1 MRSSTDYSS
10 QEKWCYMPHSSTH
23 LGEVGAY
30 TPWVANEHPTT
41 ASGAQIENRNLG
53 CCSLT
58 EEKREDEPEGGSR
71 SHGGERRRNPTAGAR
86 WWVPRV

>member
-1 MRSSTDYSS
+1 
-10 QEKWCYMPHSSTH
+10 MPHSSTH
-23 LGEVGAY
+23 LGEVGVY

-58 EEKREDEPEGGSR
+58 EHRENELREEGDRMVANAGGTR
-71 SHGGERRRNPTAGAR
+71 RREHGG
-86 WWVPRV
+86 